1 MELHELFMHI
11 HARIYEN
18 SGFVGIHLLSG
29 CHFFFCRWD
38 LKEKKWK
45 TTLEWCH
52 CVPPP
57 KGNRQCQNSFFVSP
71 LVNWTSFVIDL
82 SSQQGRK
89 RAVKRKQMLFENL
102 FLKRSSLLLSFMSTC
117 PGWVKW
123 AEDILLVEV
132 ATKFLKT
139 SLFKKKI
146 IIMTRIHVMICVIHP
161 PDLEVSTH
169 VQPNMEMYIYIC
181 FVINYSSEKESTY
194 ISGYL
199 MSYYNFQ
206 EHTYVQVC

>member
-1 MELHELFMHI
+1 MSLF
-11 HARIYEN
+11 
-18 SGFVGIHLLSG
+18 FLSMR
-29 CHFFFCRWD
+29 FKR
-38 LKEKKWK
+38 EKWK

-132 ATKFLKT
+132 TTKFLKT
-139 SLFKKKI
+139 SLLKKKRYDNNDQNSCND
-146 IIMTRIHVMICVIHP
+146 MRYTSTWPGSLHPRPTKYGNVYIHMLC
-161 PDLEVSTH
+161 D
-169 VQPNMEMYIYIC
+169 
-181 FVINYSSEKESTY
+181 
-194 ISGYL
+194 
-199 MSYYNFQ
+199 
-206 EHTYVQVC
+206 